1 MAGSKVVE
9 VASGEAG
16 GGDDC
21 PCHCPHPTYDDQ
33 SGAFSRAEVSDD
45 EGRRRKADQ
54 GDGALSDDA
63 YARRL
68 RDGRASRAEEED
80 GWGGPRKE
88 RSLMGPPA
96 GSIRRI
102 GPDATPDPVESDR
115 IGKAQRA
122 EAQRDAPR
130 GASSFGVFFRV

>member
-80 GWGGPRKE
+80 GGGRVGARGRK
-88 RSLMGPPA
+88 GH
-96 GSIRRI
+96 
-102 GPDATPDPVESDR
+102 
-115 IGKAQRA
+115 
-122 EAQRDAPR
+122 
-130 GASSFGVFFRV
+130 